1 MYIYRPVFHGYT
13 IPKRELFYGSM
24 HRNLNVSR
32 PIKRSFPLPTGSN
45 QIWILAVPVQVQ
57 NPAFLQKPPMIQ

>member
-1 MYIYRPVFHGYT
+1 MYIYRPAFHGYT

-32 PIKRSFPLPTGSN
+32 PIKRSCPLPAGSN